1 MFVAA
6 KRACAR
12 SASMRPAAVVGR
24 APGADAGGG
33 SPWDD
38 RGMPGNIGMG
48 IGGPPVR
55 IVWGAWPKAGG
66 AVFKRCISALR
77 ASMVR

>member
-6 KRACAR
+6 KRACAS

-33 SPWDD
+33 RLPDG
-38 RGMPGNIGMG
+38 RPIMKPGIAPPMPGIG

-55 IVWGAWPKAGG
+55 IAAGAWPKLSL
-66 AVFKRCISALR
+66 IHI
-77 ASMVR
+77 

>member
-38 RGMPGNIGMG
+38 RGMPGNIG
-48 IGGPPVR
+48 IGGAPPER
-55 IVWGAWPKAGG
+55 IAAGAWPKAAG
-66 AVFKRCISALR
+66 AVFSRCISAR
-77 ASMVR
+77 SASMVL

>member
-6 KRACAR
+6 KRACAS

-48 IGGPPVR
+48 MG
-55 IVWGAWPKAGG
+55 
-66 AVFKRCISALR
+66 LR
-77 ASMVR
+77 GLSNS